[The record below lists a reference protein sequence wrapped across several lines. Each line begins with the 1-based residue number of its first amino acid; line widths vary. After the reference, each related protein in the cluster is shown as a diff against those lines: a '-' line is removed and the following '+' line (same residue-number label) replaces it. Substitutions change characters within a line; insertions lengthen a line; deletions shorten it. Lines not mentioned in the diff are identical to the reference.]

1 MTTAPAMDLD
11 KALLDPAA
19 VFHAPHDVLHA
30 PGLSPEDKKAI
41 LLRWQEDAE
50 ALMRATE
57 EGMPPERSAQSG
69 RTAARRAARHRVA
82 RTPVRK
88 QGLLQLERLRAYSL
102 LLFSSE
108 AFNLRDHGERRCA
121 FARSCREGR
130 KERSDARQTDDHRSP
145 PRNWPAR
152 HVLRSDRFPHACGDR
167 RSRAWAWLGLAAL
180 ELTEAASAL

>member
-57 EGMPPERSAQSG
+57 EGMPPEGQRSPAELLRNPG
-69 RTAARRAARHRVA
+69 DRRAAWADLRLLR
-82 RTPVRK
+82 RT
-88 QGLLQLERLRAYSL
+88 L
-102 LLFSSE
+102 
-108 AFNLRDHGERRCA
+108 
-121 FARSCREGR
+121 
-130 KERSDARQTDDHRSP
+130 DA
-145 PRNWPAR
+145 
-152 HVLRSDRFPHACGDR
+152 
-167 RSRAWAWLGLAAL
+167 AAAG
-180 ELTEAASAL
+180 T